1 MALIGIY
8 FIINLIGRQTIL
20 YDVPSRSR
28 YLMNQCYFNS
38 RKKLR
43 ICISITRKVK
53 VKVEEKVSAWCFLY
67 SHFSQRRLRYWP
79 LHYLWSPWF
88 LSNKKINSAFSVGRK
103 KLKVPSQQS
112 TEMIKSFDKLDW
124 CETATW
130 NPDESASQEWNKVK
144 RLLKKSLQKHLGIR
158 NPQNLTGFRTISI
171 SNLFWIPSIRLL
183 FIIVWNPATSLNK
196 SCLKPVLQRNTRYFA
211 NVYWLELYKS
221 MRRTLLL
228 FIQALDTSPEPSQ
241 TVALGIRWHCN
252 KWCKSSNSSLGRAL
266 DRAPF

>member
-1 MALIGIY
+1 MTFHQEVGTWWTNVILTV
-8 FIINLIGRQTIL
+8 GRSYEYVFL
-20 YDVPSRSR
+20 SRE
-28 YLMNQCYFNS
+28 
-38 RKKLR
+38 
-43 ICISITRKVK
+43 KVK

-144 RLLKKSLQKHLGIR
+144 RLLTEIAAEAFGYQKSSKPDWFQDNINLQPFLDTKHQAAVHHRMKPGNKPEQELLKTRSSAQHSLFCECLLTRTIQKHAENFATIYSGIR
-158 NPQNLTGFRTISI
+158 YLSRTISD
-171 SNLFWIPSIRLL
+171 SRS
-183 FIIVWNPATSLNK
+183 
-196 SCLKPVLQRNTRYFA
+196 RNQ
-211 NVYWLELYKS
+211 
-221 MRRTLLL
+221 M
-228 FIQALDTSPEPSQ
+228 AL
-241 TVALGIRWHCN
+241 
-252 KWCKSSNSSLGRAL
+252 
-266 DRAPF
+266 

>member
-144 RLLKKSLQKHLGIR
+144 RLLTEIAAEAFGYQKSSKPDWFQDNINLQPFLDTKHQAAVHHRMNPGNKPEQELLKTRSSAQHSLFCECLLTRTIQKHTE
-158 NPQNLTGFRTISI
+158 NFATI
-171 SNLFWIPSIRLL
+171 
-183 FIIVWNPATSLNK
+183 
-196 SCLKPVLQRNTRYFA
+196 Y
-211 NVYWLELYKS
+211 
-221 MRRTLLL
+221 
-228 FIQALDTSPEPSQ
+228 
-241 TVALGIRWHCN
+241 
-252 KWCKSSNSSLGRAL
+252 
-266 DRAPF
+266 